1 MEIMY
6 VIFLRTDDRYSIL
19 QRDKIQ
25 QICRLLNGVIK
36 YSIMG
41 EIRDVLLKSLK
52 DNPDVLK
59 KLEMDESDD
68 KTRALLRL
76 ILKEIQDDPEY
87 SGINH

>member
-1 MEIMY
+1 M
-6 VIFLRTDDRYSIL
+6 LSCNDRYSIL
-19 QRDKIQ
+19 QLDKIR
-25 QICRLLNGVIK
+25 QICRFLNIVDK

-68 KTRALLRL
+68 KTKALLQL

-87 SGINH
+87 SGVNH

>member
-1 MEIMY
+1 MCY
-6 VIFLRTDDRYSIL
+6 LVNDRYSIL

-25 QICRLLNGVIK
+25 QICRLLNRVIR

-41 EIRDVLLKSLK
+41 EIKDVLLKSFK

-59 KLEMDESDD
+59 KLEDEESDD

-87 SGINH
+87 SGVNH

>member
-1 MEIMY
+1 M
-6 VIFLRTDDRYSIL
+6 LSCGDRDSIL
-19 QRDKIQ
+19 QLDKIQ
-25 QICRLLNGVIK
+25 QICRLLNRVVK

-59 KLEMDESDD
+59 KLEMNESDD
-68 KTRALLRL
+68 KTKALLQL

-87 SGINH
+87 SGVNH

>member
-1 MEIMY
+1 
-6 VIFLRTDDRYSIL
+6 
-19 QRDKIQ
+19 
-25 QICRLLNGVIK
+25 
-36 YSIMG
+36 MG

-68 KTRALLRL
+68 KTKALLQL
-76 ILKEIQDDPEY
+76 ILKEIQDEPEY

>member
-1 MEIMY
+1 M
-6 VIFLRTDDRYSIL
+6 LSCNDRDSIL
-19 QRDKIQ
+19 QLDKIQ
-25 QICRLLNGVIK
+25 QICRLLNRVVK

-59 KLEMDESDD
+59 KLEMNESDD
-68 KTRALLRL
+68 KTKALLQL

-87 SGINH
+87 SGVNH

>member
-1 MEIMY
+1 MLSY
-6 VIFLRTDDRYSIL
+6 DRYSIL

-25 QICRLLNGVIK
+25 QIYRLLNGVIK

-52 DNPDVLK
+52 DNPDILK
-59 KLEMDESDD
+59 KLEMEEADD
-68 KTRALLRL
+68 KTRALLQL